1 MPDQQWENLKDM
13 FHAALALVPDERAA
27 YLDRASNGDI
37 SLRRA
42 VESLLNSHEQTGNFV
57 DVPAYQAAAEMLVD
71 GANLEPARWRPITE
85 LFHCWAKEAWE
96 KYTWPKIPGCTGKC
110 R

>member
-1 MPDQQWENLKDM
+1 MPDQHWEDLKDM
-13 FHAALALVPDERAA
+13 FHEALALAPDERPA

-71 GANLEPARWRPITE
+71 EAEFRTGLAPSSDQPA
-85 LFHCWAKEAWE
+85 
-96 KYTWPKIPGCTGKC
+96 
-110 R
+110 